1 MLHIAVSDGLSAEI
15 VFVEEFVCA
24 YTCVFG
30 FLQKDLEVLCFLVV
44 GALGK
49 PSKYY

>member
-1 MLHIAVSDGLSAEI
+1 M
-15 VFVEEFVCA
+15 CA

-30 FLQKDLEVLCFLVV
+30 FPQKDLEVLCFLVV

-49 PSKYY
+49 PSKHYKGLQLLSFRKHL